1 MSLFNN
7 KSDKLVKQFRELATE
22 GNGIAEAI
30 ESSFA
35 HSEKAYAS
43 IVEQL
48 TNLSTAVKDLS
59 NHSSKDLIDG
69 LIGAGHEIADSTA
82 RISDS
87 IQNEADFIEQL
98 HKVIGDISGD
108 IEELR
113 HNQHEMV
120 KSFSALRE
128 QMDSIREC
136 TSMISSLSNQTN
148 LLALNATIEAARAGE
163 HGRGFAVV
171 AGEVKKLSLD
181 TAEASSKIDTSVD
194 TFTNQINF
202 IIGEADKNNEK
213 IDAVNNATS
222 SALDILGEVVKNHQD
237 NMTQTTA
244 IVDEVHNRISELEG
258 ELQNIKAG
266 EAVTNVANAVEEAVA
281 SSQEAEAGLSKLKD
295 GVQNAVSLVERM
307 GAI

>member
-98 HKVIGDISGD
+98 
-108 IEELR
+108 
-113 HNQHEMV
+113 
-120 KSFSALRE
+120 
-128 QMDSIREC
+128 
-136 TSMISSLSNQTN
+136 
-148 LLALNATIEAARAGE
+148 
-163 HGRGFAVV
+163 
-171 AGEVKKLSLD
+171 
-181 TAEASSKIDTSVD
+181 
-194 TFTNQINF
+194 
-202 IIGEADKNNEK
+202 
-213 IDAVNNATS
+213 
-222 SALDILGEVVKNHQD
+222 
-237 NMTQTTA
+237 
-244 IVDEVHNRISELEG
+244 
-258 ELQNIKAG
+258 IKG
-266 EAVTNVANAVEEAVA
+266 GIMEIKM
-281 SSQEAEAGLSKLKD
+281 QP
-295 GVQNAVSLVERM
+295 
-307 GAI
+307 